1 MSITSPL
8 PHNPK
13 PAQIPTLSDSS
24 PAPDLPPAY
33 TPHDLPPYTHADIT
47 GDRGRYALA
56 IMHHNLRHN
65 THVDLHRHSEMI
77 PLNPSITRTRAQ
89 RAALRDYQASQDPN
103 LWGRRVGHGRR
114 ARMIQEGT
122 QGFWA
127 WLGSLFV
134 DEERGREVILSA
146 GSPWSM
152 IGPTGI
158 V

>member
-1 MSITSPL
+1 MPITSPL

-13 PAQIPTLSDSS
+13 PAQTPTSLDSS

-56 IMHHNLRHN
+56 IMNHNLRHN
-65 THVDLHRHSEMI
+65 SHDPRFDMI
-77 PLNPSITRTRAQ
+77 PLIPSITRTRAQ

-103 LWGRRVGHGRR
+103 LWGRRVGYGRR

-122 QGFWA
+122 QGFWT

-146 GSPWSM
+146 GSPWST
-152 IGPTGI
+152 IGPTGN